1 MGAVGAPGVAL
12 AIAIESIFPPIPS
25 EIVLPLAGFTA
36 SQGHYTLAEA
46 IIWATVGSL
55 VGALVLYGLGALVG
69 LERLRWIA
77 DKMPL
82 VKVSDVDKVMAW
94 FDKYG
99 PIAILI
105 GRLVPGIRS
114 LISIPAGVERMSM
127 VQFIGFTTLGSAIWN
142 TILILGG
149 FFLGENYLV
158 IANWFDTYSNI
169 VYAVLALGILAWI
182 AFLVVRAVRAKRAA
196 QNATQTVHSAEPDI
210 TAHSD
215 TLGVDP
221 LADEDGTDSPAR
233 DY

>member
-1 MGAVGAPGVAL
+1 MGAIGAPGVAL

-82 VKVSDVDKVMAW
+82 VKVSDVDKVMIW
-94 FDKYG
+94 FEKYG

-114 LISIPAGVERMSM
+114 LISIPAGVERMGM
-127 VQFIGFTTLGSAIWN
+127 VQFIGFTTLGSAVWN

-149 FFLGENYLV
+149 FFLGENYIV
-158 IANWFDTYSNI
+158 IANWFDTYSNV
-169 VYAVLALGILAWI
+169 VYVILALGVLAWI
-182 AFLVVRAVRAKRAA
+182 VFMVIRAVRAKRAA
-196 QNATQTVHSAEPDI
+196 QNVVETALSVDEAP
-210 TAHSD
+210 TAHND
-215 TLGVDP
+215 TPGVDT